1 LAQAQT
7 TRGSRKPPIHL
18 SEADYDVIADL
29 ALAMQKRAPDLATLI
44 LDEINRAKIH
54 GEGKLPADVVT
65 LGSEVAYLDD
75 STGEERRLRLVL
87 PQDADI
93 AAERISVMT
102 PVGAGLI
109 GMSVGREISWPTPD
123 GRPRVLRILDVK
135 QQP

>member
-1 LAQAQT
+1 LAQAHI

-29 ALAMQKRAPDLATLI
+29 ALAMQKRAPDLAKLI

-109 GMSVGREISWPTPD
+109 GMSVGREIS
-123 GRPRVLRILDVK
+123 GA
-135 QQP
+135 

>member
-1 LAQAQT
+1 MAQAHT
-7 TRGSRKPPIHL
+7 TRGARKPPIHL

-29 ALAMQKRAPDLATLI
+29 ALAMQKRAPDLAQLI
-44 LDEINRAKIH
+44 LDEINRAKVH
-54 GEGKLPADVVT
+54 SPGSVPKDVVT
-65 LGSEVAYLDD
+65 LGSEVAFQDD
-75 STGEERRLRLVL
+75 STGEERRLQLVL

-93 AAERISVMT
+93 AADRISVMT

-123 GRPRVLRILDVK
+123 GRPRVLRILEVK

>member
-1 LAQAQT
+1 MAQAHT

-29 ALAMQKRAPDLATLI
+29 ALAMQKRAPDLAQLI
-44 LDEINRAKIH
+44 LDEINRAKVH
-54 GEGKLPADVVT
+54 SPGSLPKDVVT
-65 LGSEVAYLDD
+65 LGSEVSFLDD
-75 STGEERRLRLVL
+75 STGEERRLQLVL

-93 AAERISVMT
+93 QADRISVMT

-123 GRPRVLRILDVK
+123 GRPRILRILEVK